1 MFTQISDWT
10 CEESKGILNRKQ
22 SKEQINETCQKIKQD
37 LIQFGLSH
45 MIFTDIHIY
54 NHMKD
59 NKHEFFEMQFAPMI
73 ISGLIES
80 FNDYAVRDPNMDKK
94 TIIDEEKKRLNWF
107 LNCNWQSIGHI
118 NAYES
123 GNDQN

>member
-1 MFTQISDWT
+1 
-10 CEESKGILNRKQ
+10 
-22 SKEQINETCQKIKQD
+22 
-37 LIQFGLSH
+37 

-59 NKHEFFEMQFAPMI
+59 NKHEFFELQFAPMI

-80 FNDYAVRDPNMDKK
+80 FNDYTVRDPIKDKK
-94 TIIDEEKKRLNWF
+94 TIIDEKNKRLNWF

-118 NAYES
+118 NAYQS
-123 GNDQN
+123 GNDRNQF